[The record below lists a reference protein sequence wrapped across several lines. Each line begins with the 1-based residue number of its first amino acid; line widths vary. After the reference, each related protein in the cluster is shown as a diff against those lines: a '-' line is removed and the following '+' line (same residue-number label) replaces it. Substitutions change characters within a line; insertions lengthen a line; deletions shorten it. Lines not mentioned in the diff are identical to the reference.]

1 MMNHIVLDDGISIFY
16 YVALFA
22 IYSFLG
28 WVIEVIYR
36 SVTQRKFVNA
46 GFLYGP
52 FIPIYGIGVAF
63 IIILQY
69 FFHTWHIVPRF
80 IIFGLTLTAI
90 EYAVGFLSEKIFK
103 LTLWDYSENKFN
115 LHGRVCLHFSIFW
128 TALALAFVTFIHPVA
143 LSAIFP
149 LDAAYI
155 KIAAVTFV
163 IYCLTDFVFSVVFI
177 TEFQKKIAYLYAEY
191 FNLSNVEIE
200 RILDS
205 FQRLRNA
212 FPDLNRYIN
221 KNINNKI
228 KYRINTFL
236 KSIQDKIILEM
247 NGRKPFEHE
256 YYEIIQ
262 DIDGHE
268 EFMKLKEYFHHNS
281 SIYAHVQDVAYLSY
295 RICKFLKLDY
305 RSAARGALLH
315 DYFLYDWRNHDVP
328 DLPREKFHG
337 IEHPTIALANAKKHF
352 FLNEIE
358 EDIIKKHM
366 WPLTLVV
373 PKYKESF
380 IVSFADKYLS
390 SKEFIGEFKKRRK
403 HRHAQKAYRRHK
415 SSKESGKNGTDQ
427 HRLR

>member
-1 MMNHIVLDDGISIFY
+1 MINLIMLDDGISVFY

-36 SVTQRKFVNA
+36 SITQRKFVNA

-52 FIPIYGIGVAF
+52 FIPIYAIGAAF
-63 IIILQY
+63 IIILQF

-80 IIFGLTLTAI
+80 IIFGLTLTVL

-103 LTLWDYSENKFN
+103 MTLWDYSETKLN
-115 LHGRVCLHFSIFW
+115 LNGRVCFQFSILW
-128 TALALAFVTFIHPVA
+128 SALALFFVTFIHPIV
-143 LSAIFP
+143 LSNVLI
-149 LDAAYI
+149 LDALYI
-155 KIAAVTFV
+155 KVAAVTFL
-163 IYCLTDFVFSVVFI
+163 IYCLIDFAFSVIYI
-177 TEFQKKIAYLYAEY
+177 TEFQKKIAYLYTEY

-200 RILDS
+200 RILNS

-228 KYRINTFL
+228 KNRINTFL
-236 KSIQDKIILEM
+236 KSIQNKIIIEM
-247 NGRKPFEHE
+247 NGRKPFEDE

-268 EFMKLKEYFHHNS
+268 EFVKLKDYFHHNS
-281 SIYAHVQDVAYLSY
+281 SIYAHVQDVAHLSY

-328 DLPREKFHG
+328 DLLRKKFHG
-337 IEHPTIALANAKKHF
+337 IEHPRIALANTKKHF

-366 WPLTLVV
+366 WPLTLFV

-403 HRHAQKAYRRHK
+403 QRSLDKDNK
-415 SSKESGKNGTDQ
+415 
-427 HRLR
+427 

>member
-1 MMNHIVLDDGISIFY
+1 MIKISIMPDDGISVFY
-16 YVALFA
+16 YVVLFA

-36 SVTQRKFVNA
+36 SLTQKKFVNA

-52 FIPIYGIGVAF
+52 FIPIYGIGAFF

-69 FFHTWHIVPRF
+69 FLHTWHLVPRF
-80 IIFGLTLTAI
+80 IIFGLTLTTI
-90 EYAVGFLSEKIFK
+90 EYIVGFFSEKIFK

-115 LHGRVCLHFSIFW
+115 LQGKVCLLFSTLW
-128 TALALAFVTFIHPVA
+128 TILALAFVTFIHPIISSNIFTLDILHVKVA
-143 LSAIFP
+143 AF
-149 LDAAYI
+149 
-155 KIAAVTFV
+155 TFLLYYS
-163 IYCLTDFVFSVVFI
+163 IDFVFSVVSI
-177 TEFQKKIAYLYAEY
+177 AEFQKKIAYLYTEY

-200 RILDS
+200 RILNS

-228 KYRINTFL
+228 KNSISAFL
-236 KSIQDKIILEM
+236 KSIQNKIILEM

-268 EFMKLKEYFHHNS
+268 EFMKLKDYFHHNS
-281 SIYAHVQDVAYLSY
+281 SIYEHVQKVAYLSY

-305 RSAARGALLH
+305 RSAARGAILH
-315 DYFLYDWRNHDVP
+315 DFFLYDWRNHDVP
-328 DLPREKFHG
+328 DLPRKKFHG
-337 IEHPTIALANAKKHF
+337 IEHPAIALDNAKKHF
-352 FLNEIE
+352 SLNEIE

-366 WPLTLVV
+366 WPLTLFV
-373 PKYKESF
+373 PRYKESF

-390 SKEFIGEFKKRRK
+390 SKEFIGEFKKRRSQK
-403 HRHAQKAYRRHK
+403 HAQKAYRRHNK
-415 SSKESGKNGTDQ
+415 PSA
-427 HRLR
+427 H